1 MVVILAATQE
11 LLVELVVQE
20 VVVEKDIVMRQV
32 ELVILPQQV
41 HHKVI
46 LVQLVGMA
54 RHLVE
59 VAAQVPQAELVV
71 VLEVSEV
78 QGLPV
83 LLPAHLSHML
93 EVAVVLRKMDQ
104 IPAVLEVQEA
114 VVLVEGR
121 PVRPQVQ
128 QELMA

>member
-71 VLEVSEV
+71 VLEVLEV
-78 QGLPV
+78 QVLPV